1 MALKQIHSKKELD
14 NFTEEQIVRDPNSD
28 KIFIKDGDNPIVD
41 ESAGNTGSLGNTL
54 TTSDAEHFNRSRTI
68 SKIIAKEVSKGAA
81 QSGLNMAKQAG
92 LSLFNPSN
100 IRSAINAGGS
110 TNLDIKDIYSA
121 TLDRISTAEQTRK
134 EGTAYLSQMIEQNS
148 KLWDSLTGE
157 EVDYIKRFGVPSE
170 MTLAK
175 ISQYK
180 QEHPEEDSNFV
191 LNLRNKFPF
200 AGISSSD
207 TVEQATAKA
216 EQEDAKIRG
225 RSRGSG
231 PGNTA
236 VSADTIAKLR
246 RDNPD
251 KANQITFG
259 MTTNQLSAMGLAVDV
274 EPQPGE
280 VTKIPFENR
289 QGFLSIGWNDSDISA
304 FEKDV
309 SENGFDAVYSG
320 LQTDEERMAANEAY
334 GIEIPFIN
342 TTYLFSRLPKDVA
355 ETLAEKEGTLDKF
368 TNKQGKNKFDYNGY
382 ILDKIDRVK
391 EQRNFMSEADIAKEL
406 DKVISELYN

>member
-180 QEHPEEDSNFV
+180 QEHPEEDKSFV
-191 LNLRNKFPF
+191 LSLRNKYWD
-200 AGISSSD
+200 AGIESTDTPEQARQKIENSSAIYRKENSGGGTTPPDLTNYDISTYITQNSDGEWGVDGDALAYVSGSDAAFVMQEANKLADEMNNNGQTEMIEPVNVTKPRSVSQDYPGNVGSGITTELGNLFSD
-207 TVEQATAKA
+207 TKKA
-216 EQEDAKIRG
+216 GA
-225 RSRGSG
+225 S
-231 PGNTA
+231 
-236 VSADTIAKLR
+236 L
-246 RDNPD
+246 
-251 KANQITFG
+251 
-259 MTTNQLSAMGLAVDV
+259 
-274 EPQPGE
+274 
-280 VTKIPFENR
+280 VTKDSFTSIKEFF
-289 QGFLSIGWNDSDISA
+289 GF
-304 FEKDV
+304 
-309 SENGFDAVYSG
+309 
-320 LQTDEERMAANEAY
+320 
-334 GIEIPFIN
+334 
-342 TTYLFSRLPKDVA
+342 
-355 ETLAEKEGTLDKF
+355 
-368 TNKQGKNKFDYNGY
+368 
-382 ILDKIDRVK
+382 
-391 EQRNFMSEADIAKEL
+391 
-406 DKVISELYN
+406 